1 MAILI
6 LYGFTSPFNEEGD
19 LWAREEHTE
28 AIEDVAAAA
37 KAKFTEIQVPD
48 VKEHIV
54 AIWLIERPIRSLGES
69 NMNYNIHY
77 FTEKCPNMSCDRWPK
92 PSPKKKKK

>member
-1 MAILI
+1 MGERGT
-6 LYGFTSPFNEEGD
+6 Y
-19 LWAREEHTE
+19 

-37 KAKFTEIQVPD
+37 AKLTEIQVPD

-69 NMNYNIHY
+69 NMAIRCRQYSLLYIKVPQH
-77 FTEKCPNMSCDRWPK
+77 EL
-92 PSPKKKKK
+92 